1 MKRLPTFVLTNVLT
15 LLSIQISAAEID
27 SVELVTPISYDRPSS
42 SMQTVKSKIMAGAAS
57 TFNID
62 IEKKVVAKI
71 LPFKAD
77 LLGYFASEAELNTFL
92 KSTIQLG
99 IKNNLEEVSDANL
112 IKFYGYLGNNL
123 IGKLA
128 DKILAKEGV
137 TDPERRDLWIKK
149 LVTPFN
155 ACVDKATNSQYDAS
169 HCIDALTSS
178 LVPST
183 GVGLVYELS
192 RASLSGNLP
201 AAERTPFNIDQAN
214 LYRKCITTT
223 KATAGDVKNCAL
235 SSMRTGV
242 LKVTDLSLSKTI
254 QEKASSKAKA
264 IEIKK
269 SVWPS
274 FDTCAQKVGA
284 DANSKVSYT
293 DQFMGCID
301 NLVQTAGSQLVL
313 DKISNT
319 PAIAGAFPAAEV
331 KKLAA
336 DKSAQFKA
344 CAETQKKKGAKKD
357 GMLDI
362 SPCENAITNEVTYK
376 VVSQTFKNTAT
387 TSLKS
392 DPTQASKVG
401 SEGVKLLDQC
411 WDNKQEPQARE
422 ACLRTS
428 IVNFSQK
435 VATIKL
441 DQAIPADMPGKS
453 ELNKSSVSSLAQCI
467 DKELPSNI
475 SESNELTAKL
485 DGCTGKLTRNV
496 ALKVADFQIRS
507 TAGDGLT
514 KEATN
519 ALVKNLVELEFAKC
533 IGDTPSDE
541 TLEKCS
547 NALTTKAA
555 KQIAEASFTKE
566 VNAYLQSA
574 GGLKALG
581 VTEAQVKSFLDD
593 LNTTNKECIDQKT
606 TGVVMD
612 QVNSCIKGSVK
623 KIAFF
628 FGDIQFNKS
637 VGNMYAG
644 RDADKKSVEV
654 QFKKSLGECL
664 GTKDAKQFSIGDY
677 TKNLYTCSDKVSASM
692 SLIVGTDQIDTSL
705 NQYLKDRPG
714 INLKE
719 KRDSIRAKLL
729 GDFKKCMS
737 SGAKQSGCIDTLK
750 KEATQSIVV
759 NYGRVETKVQMNADK
774 TPAQLAPVEEKFM
787 ACTNSDLEGDALAL
801 KLDDCTKDFALDF
814 ARALGALK
822 LNYLLKQTLGTEEF
836 NAQKKDIDDSLDK
849 YNACLDDLKS
859 VKMSD
864 GLTQKLSVCTDG
876 LTNRGMNLVR
886 SNINSWMST
895 DQKDAATVMIKQE
908 FSNFLPCLSAL
919 LPTSPYSPQL
929 QANVESNVK
938 PLAHLISHYIEYN
951 PENAK
956 QTLDGVIKKLSV
968 DLNDVAASAKAK
980 KELLDFLFESGGL
993 DQFLKAIVRGTVQD
1007 ALTGVS
1013 DKDVPKDLRDILLK
1027 KENFEEIFNSPEGAK
1042 VKTAVMEKLLKPALI
1057 DGADMS
1063 GEPFKSN
1070 MNGIKDNVVKLLI
1083 NAPSFGEQAIKVS
1096 IQKQMND
1103 MAGVTKFF
1111 AKTLYGG
1118 DSLKWDKVRLTAEG
1132 KAAENYIK
1140 FSVLEPKFK
1149 GEVQSA
1155 AEVKKT
1161 MERAEELVK
1170 RAVKNYG
1177 KK

>member
-1 MKRLPTFVLTNVLT
+1 MKRLLTIVLILM
-15 LLSIQISAAEID
+15 SFQISAEELD
-27 SVELVTPISYDRPSS
+27 SIELVTPLSYDKPSS
-42 SMQTVKSKIMAGAAS
+42 TMQTVKSKIIAGAAS

-62 IEKKVVAKI
+62 IEKKVLSKI
-71 LPFKAD
+71 LPYKSD
-77 LLGYFASEAELNTFL
+77 LLGYFSSEAELNLFL
-92 KSTIQLG
+92 TSTIQEG
-99 IKNNLEEVSDANL
+99 IKANLGEISDANL
-112 IKFYGYLGNNL
+112 ISFYGYLGNNL

-137 TDPERRDLWIKK
+137 TDAARRNLWIKK
-149 LVTPFN
+149 LVAPFN
-155 ACVDKATNSQYDAS
+155 ACVDKSTNSQYDAS
-169 HCIDALTSS
+169 HCIDALTAS

-192 RASLSGNLP
+192 RSSLSGNLP
-201 AAERTPFNIDQAN
+201 TSQRTPFNIEQAN
-214 LYRKCITTT
+214 LYKDCIVTT
-223 KATAGDVKNCAL
+223 KATASDVKRCAL

-242 LKVTDLSLSKTI
+242 LKVTDLSLTKTI

-264 IEIKK
+264 NEIKK

-274 FDTCAQKVGA
+274 FDSCAGKVGA
-284 DANSKVSYT
+284 DANSKTSYT

-313 DKISNT
+313 DKITNT
-319 PAIAGAFPAAEV
+319 PAIAGAFANEEV
-331 KKLAA
+331 KKMATE
-336 DKSAQFKA
+336 KSAQFKL

-376 VVSQTFKNTAT
+376 VVSQTFKKTAT

-392 DPTQASKVG
+392 DHDQAIKVG
-401 SEGVKLLDQC
+401 GEGVKLLDQC
-411 WDNKQEPQARE
+411 WNNKQSPEARE
-422 ACLRTS
+422 SCLKKS
-428 IVNFSQK
+428 ILSFSQE
-435 VATIKL
+435 VATLKL
-441 DQAIPADMPGKS
+441 DQAIPADMPGRN
-453 ELNKSSVSSLAQCI
+453 ELNKSSVNTLAQCLE
-467 DKELPSNI
+467 KELPSNI
-475 SESNELTAKL
+475 SESNDLSIKL
-485 DGCTGKLTRNV
+485 DGCTGKLTKSV
-496 ALKVADFQIRS
+496 AMKVADFQIRS

-514 KEATN
+514 KEATD
-519 ALVKNLVELEFAKC
+519 ALVKDLVHGEFAKC
-533 IGDTPSDE
+533 IGEAPNDE

-547 NALTTKAA
+547 NALTKKAA
-555 KQIAEASFTKE
+555 KQIAEASFIKE

-581 VTEAQVKSFLDD
+581 VTEDQVNGFLDD
-593 LNTTNKECIDQKT
+593 LNKTNKNCIDQKT

-612 QVNSCIKGSVK
+612 QVNSCIKRSVK

-644 RDADKKSVEV
+644 RDDDKKLVEV
-654 QFKKSLGECL
+654 QFKKTLGECL
-664 GTKDAKQFSIGDY
+664 ENKDGKEFSINDY

-692 SLIVGTDQIDTSL
+692 SIIVGTDQIDTSL

-714 INLKE
+714 IDLKE
-719 KRDSIRAKLL
+719 KRESIRAKLL
-729 GDFKKCMS
+729 GNFKTCMT
-737 SGAKQSGCIDTLK
+737 SGSKQSGCIDTLK
-750 KEATQSIVV
+750 KEATQTIVV

-774 TPAQLAPVEEKFM
+774 TPSQLRPVEDKFM
-787 ACTNSDLEGDALAL
+787 ACTDSKLEGDALAA

-814 ARALGALK
+814 ARALGSLK
-822 LNYLLKQTLGTEEF
+822 LNYLLKQTLGTDEF
-836 NAQKKDIDDSLDK
+836 NAQKKDIDASLDK
-849 YNACLDDLKS
+849 YNQCLDDLKS

-864 GLTQKLSVCTDG
+864 GLTEKLTVCTDG

-908 FSNFLPCLSAL
+908 FSNFLPCLSTL
-919 LPTSPYSPQL
+919 LPTSPYSQQL

-938 PLAHLISHYIEYN
+938 PLANLLSHYIEYN

-980 KELLDFLFESGGL
+980 RELLDFLYESGGL

-1007 ALTGVS
+1007 ALVDVS
-1013 DKDVPKDLRDILLK
+1013 EKDVPTDLRNILLK
-1027 KENFEEIFNSPEGAK
+1027 KENFEEIFNLPEGAK
-1042 VKTAVMEKLLKPALI
+1042 IKDAVMQKLLKPALI
-1057 DGADMS
+1057 EGTNMS

-1083 NAPSFGEQAIKVS
+1083 NAPSFGEQAIKMS
-1096 IQKQMND
+1096 IQKQISD
-1103 MAGVTKFF
+1103 MSGVTKFF

-1118 DSLKWDKVRLTAEG
+1118 DSLQWEKVRLTPEG
-1132 KAAENYIK
+1132 KIAEAYIK
-1140 FSVLEPKFK
+1140 SSVLEPKFK
-1149 GEVQSA
+1149 GETQSA
-1155 AEVKKT
+1155 TETKKA
-1161 MERAEELVK
+1161 METAEELVK
-1170 RAVKNYG
+1170 RAVKKYG
-1177 KK
+1177 K

>member
-1 MKRLPTFVLTNVLT
+1 MKRLPTIVLT
-15 LLSIQISAAEID
+15 LLSFQISAAELD
-27 SVELVTPISYDRPSS
+27 SVELVTPVSYDRPSS
-42 SMQTVKSKIMAGAAS
+42 SMQTVKSKLMAGAAS

-62 IEKKVVAKI
+62 IEKKVMAKLI
-71 LPFKAD
+71 PYKAD
-77 LLGYFASEAELNTFL
+77 LLGYFPSEAELNTFL
-92 KSTIQLG
+92 KSTIQEG
-99 IKNNLEEVSDANL
+99 IKSNLGEVSDANL

-137 TDPERRDLWIKK
+137 TDAARRDMWIKK
-149 LVTPFN
+149 LVAPFN
-155 ACVDKATNSQYDAS
+155 ACVDKSTNSQYDAS

-201 AAERTPFNIDQAN
+201 AAQRTPFNVEQAN
-214 LYRKCITTT
+214 LYKACITTT

-235 SSMRTGV
+235 SSMKTGV
-242 LKVTDLSLSKTI
+242 LKVTDLSLTKTI
-254 QEKASSKAKA
+254 QEKASSKAKS

-274 FDTCAQKVGA
+274 FESCSEKVGS
-284 DANSKVSYT
+284 DVNSKVSYT

-313 DKISNT
+313 DKITNT

-336 DKSAQFKA
+336 DKSAQFKT

-387 TSLKS
+387 TSLKT
-392 DPTQASKVG
+392 DPAQATKVG
-401 SEGVKLLDQC
+401 NEGVKLIDQC
-411 WDNKQEPQARE
+411 WDNKQTPEARE
-422 ACLRTS
+422 ACLKKS
-428 IVNFSQK
+428 ILTFSQK

-453 ELNKSSVSSLAQCI
+453 ELNKTSVASLAQCLDI
-467 DKELPSNI
+467 ELPKNI
-475 SESNELTAKL
+475 SESNDLSAKL
-485 DGCTGKLTRNV
+485 DGCTGKLTKGV
-496 ALKVADFQIRS
+496 AMKVADFQIRS
-507 TAGDGLT
+507 TAKDGLT
-514 KEATN
+514 KEATD
-519 ALVKNLVELEFAKC
+519 ALVKDLVQGEFAKC
-533 IGDTPSDE
+533 IGEAPSDE

-547 NALTTKAA
+547 NALTKKAA

-581 VTEAQVKSFLDD
+581 VTEDQVKDFLDD
-593 LNTTNKECIDQKT
+593 LNKTNKECIDQKT

-664 GTKDAKQFSIGDY
+664 GNKDGKEFSIGDY
-677 TKNLYTCSDKVSASM
+677 TKNLYTCSDKVSSSM
-692 SLIVGTDQIDTSL
+692 SLIVGTDQIDTAL

-714 INLKE
+714 IDLKE
-719 KRDSIRAKLL
+719 KRNTIKAKLL

-750 KEATQSIVV
+750 KEATQSVV
-759 NYGRVETKVQMNADK
+759 INYGRVETKVQMNADK
-774 TPAQLAPVEEKFM
+774 TPAQLRPVEDKFM
-787 ACTNSDLEGDALAL
+787 ACTDSKLEGDALAA

-836 NAQKKDIDDSLDK
+836 NAQKKDIDASLEK
-849 YNACLDDLKS
+849 YNECLDDLKS

-864 GLTQKLSVCTDG
+864 GLTEKLTVCTDG
-876 LTNRGMNLVR
+876 LTARGMNLVR

-919 LPTSPYSPQL
+919 LPTSPYSQQL

-938 PLAHLISHYIEYN
+938 PLANLLSHYIEYN

-956 QTLDGVIKKLSV
+956 QTLDGIIKKLSV
-968 DLNDVAASAKAK
+968 DLNDVAQTAKAK
-980 KELLDFLFESGGL
+980 RELLDFLYESGGL

-1007 ALTGVS
+1007 ALVNVS
-1013 DKDVPKDLRDILLK
+1013 ENDVPKELRNILLK
-1027 KENFEEIFNSPEGAK
+1027 KENFEEIFNSPEGSR
-1042 VKTAVMEKLLKPALI
+1042 VKDAVMEKLLKPALI
-1057 DGADMS
+1057 DGANMS
-1063 GEPFKSN
+1063 GEPFKTN

-1083 NAPSFGEQAIKVS
+1083 NAPSFGEQAIKMSVQS
-1096 IQKQMND
+1096 KIND
-1103 MAGVTKFF
+1103 MGRVTKFF
-1111 AKTLYGG
+1111 AKSIYGG
-1118 DSLKWDKVRLTAEG
+1118 DALKWEKVRLTPEG
-1132 KAAENYIK
+1132 KAAEAYIK
-1140 FSVLEPKFK
+1140 SSVLEPKFK
-1149 GEVQSA
+1149 GQTQSP
-1155 AEVKKT
+1155 AEVKKAMDT
-1161 MERAEELVK
+1161 ATELVT
-1170 RAVKNYG
+1170 RAVKKYG
-1177 KK
+1177 K

>member
-1 MKRLPTFVLTNVLT
+1 MKRLPTIMLTNALT
-15 LLSIQISAAEID
+15 LLSFQVSAAELD
-27 SVELVTPISYDRPSS
+27 SIELVTPVSYDRPSS

-62 IEKKVVAKI
+62 IEKKVVEKI
-71 LPFKAD
+71 LPYKAD
-77 LLGYFASEAELNTFL
+77 LLGYFSSEAELNSFL
-92 KSTIQLG
+92 KGTIQQG
-99 IKNNLEEVSDANL
+99 IQTNLAVVTDANL
-112 IKFYGYLGNNL
+112 IHFYGYLGNNL

-137 TDPERRDLWIKK
+137 TDPARRSMWIQK
-149 LVTPFN
+149 LVSPFN
-155 ACVDKATNSQYDAS
+155 ACVAKSTNSQYDAS
-169 HCIDALTSS
+169 HCIDALTAS

-192 RASLSGNLP
+192 RASLSANLP
-201 AAERTPFNIDQAN
+201 EQERTPFNIEQAN
-214 LYRKCITTT
+214 LYKSCITTT

-242 LKVTDLSLSKTI
+242 LKVTDVSLTKTI
-254 QEKASSKAKA
+254 EEKSSSKAKSN
-264 IEIKK
+264 EIKK
-269 SVWPS
+269 AVWPA
-274 FDTCAQKVGA
+274 FDSCAQKVGT
-284 DANSKVSYT
+284 DVDSKVSYT

-301 NLVQTAGSQLVL
+301 NLVQNAGSQLVL
-313 DKISNT
+313 DKITNT
-319 PAIAGAFPAAEV
+319 PAIAGAFTTAEV
-331 KKLAA
+331 KKLATE
-336 DKSAQFKA
+336 KSTQFKT

-387 TSLKS
+387 TSLKT
-392 DPTQASKVG
+392 DPAQATKVG
-401 SEGVKLLDQC
+401 NEGVKILDQC
-411 WDNKQEPQARE
+411 WDNKQSADARE
-422 ACLRTS
+422 ACLRKS
-428 IVNFSQK
+428 IVNFSGK
-435 VATIKL
+435 VATLKL

-453 ELNKSSVSSLAQCI
+453 ELNKSSVSALAQCI
-467 DKELPSNI
+467 DKELPKNI

-496 ALKVADFQIRS
+496 AMKVADFQIRS
-507 TAGDGLT
+507 TAGDGLS
-514 KEATN
+514 KEATD
-519 ALVKNLVELEFAKC
+519 ALVKNLVQEEFSKC
-533 IGDTPSDE
+533 IGDAPTDDQ
-541 TLEKCS
+541 LEQCS
-547 NALTTKAA
+547 NALTIKAA

-593 LNTTNKECIDQKT
+593 LNKTNKECIDQKP

-628 FGDIQFNKS
+628 FGEIQFNKS
-637 VGNMYAG
+637 VGSMYDG
-644 RDADKKSVEV
+644 RDDDKKSVEV

-664 GTKDAKQFSIGDY
+664 GTKDAKEFSIGDY

-692 SLIVGTDQIDTSL
+692 SLIVGQDQIDTSL

-714 INLKE
+714 IDLKE
-719 KRDSIRAKLL
+719 KRDSIRTKLL

-737 SGAKQSGCIDTLK
+737 SGAKQSGCIDNLK
-750 KEATQSIVV
+750 KAATQTIVV

-774 TPAQLAPVEEKFM
+774 TPAELKPVEDKFLT
-787 ACTNSDLEGDALAL
+787 CTDSKLEGDALAT

-814 ARALGALK
+814 ARALGTLK

-836 NAQKKDIDDSLDK
+836 NAQKKDIDASLGK
-849 YNACLDDLKS
+849 YYECLDDLKS

-886 SNINSWMST
+886 SNINSWMSS

-919 LPTSPYSPQL
+919 LPTSPYTPEL
-929 QANVESNVK
+929 QSNIDSNVK
-938 PLAHLISHYIEYN
+938 PLANLIAHYIEYN

-968 DLNDVAASAKAK
+968 DLNDVTASKKAK
-980 KELLDFLFESGGL
+980 QELLDFLYQSGGL
-993 DQFLKAIVRGTVQD
+993 DQFIKAIVRGTVQD
-1007 ALTGVS
+1007 ALV
-1013 DKDVPKDLRDILLK
+1013 DVPEKDVPKDLRDILLK
-1027 KENFEEIFNSPEGAK
+1027 KENFEEIFNSPEGSK
-1042 VKTAVMEKLLKPALI
+1042 VKDIVMEKLLKPALI
-1057 DGADMS
+1057 DGANMS
-1063 GEPFKSN
+1063 ADPFKSN
-1070 MNGIKDNVVKLLI
+1070 MNGIKDTVVKLLI

-1096 IQKQMND
+1096 IQKQIND
-1103 MAGVTKFF
+1103 MGGVTKFF
-1111 AKTLYGG
+1111 AKSLYGG
-1118 DSLKWDKVRLTAEG
+1118 DSLHWDKVRLTPEG
-1132 KAAENYIK
+1132 KIAEEYIK
-1140 FSVLEPKFK
+1140 SAVLTPKFK
-1149 GEVQSA
+1149 GEAQSP
-1155 AEVKKT
+1155 AEAKKAMAT
-1161 MERAEELVK
+1161 AQELVT
-1170 RAVKNYG
+1170 RAVKKYG

>member
-1 MKRLPTFVLTNVLT
+1 MLTNVLT
-15 LLSIQISAAEID
+15 LLSFQISAAELD
-27 SVELVTPISYDRPSS
+27 SIELVTPLSYDRPSS
-42 SMQTVKSKIMAGAAS
+42 YSQTLKSKVMAGAAS

-71 LPFKAD
+71 APYNND
-77 LLGYFASEAELNTFL
+77 LLGYFSSQDELNTFL
-92 KSTIQLG
+92 KSTVQEG
-99 IKNNLEEVSDANL
+99 IKTNLSEITDANL

-128 DKILAKEGV
+128 DKILDKEGV
-137 TDPERRDLWIKK
+137 KDPARRDMWIKK
-149 LVTPFN
+149 LLNPFN
-155 ACVDKATNSQYDAS
+155 ACVEKSTNSQYDAS

-192 RASLSGNLP
+192 RASLSSTLP
-201 AAERTPFNIDQAN
+201 EKDRIPFNTEQAN
-214 LYRKCITTT
+214 LYKTCVTST
-223 KATAGDVKNCAL
+223 KATSSDVKNCAL
-235 SSMRTGV
+235 SSMKTGV
-242 LKVTDLSLSKTI
+242 LKVTDISLTKTI
-254 QEKASSKAKA
+254 QEKASSKAKS

-269 SVWPS
+269 AVWPS
-274 FDTCAQKVGA
+274 FDSCTQKVGA
-284 DANSKVSYT
+284 DASSKASYT

-301 NLVQTAGSQLVL
+301 NLVQNAGSQLVL

-319 PAIAGAFPAAEV
+319 PSIAGAFTPAEV
-331 KKLAA
+331 KKLATE
-336 DKSAQFKA
+336 KSAQFKT

-387 TSLKS
+387 TSLKT
-392 DPTQASKVG
+392 DPTQATKVG
-401 SEGVKLLDQC
+401 GEGVKILDQC
-411 WDNKQEPQARE
+411 WDNKQTAEARE
-422 ACLRTS
+422 ACLRKS

-453 ELNKSSVSSLAQCI
+453 DLNKSSVSTLAQCI
-467 DKELPSNI
+467 DKELPTNI
-475 SESNELTAKL
+475 SESSDLNSRL

-507 TAGDGLT
+507 TAGDNLS
-514 KEATN
+514 KEATD
-519 ALVKNLVELEFAKC
+519 ALVKALVQEEFAKC
-533 IGDTPSDE
+533 IGDAPSDE
-541 TLEKCS
+541 KLEQCS
-547 NALTTKAA
+547 NTLTVKAA
-555 KQIAEASFTKE
+555 KQISDISFTKE

-581 VTEAQVKSFLDD
+581 VTEEQVKSFLDD
-593 LNTTNKECIDQKT
+593 LNKTNKECIDQKP

-628 FGDIQFNKS
+628 FGEIQFNKS

-644 RDADKKSVEV
+644 RDDDKKEVEV

-664 GTKDAKQFSIGDY
+664 ATKDGKQFSITDY

-692 SLIVGTDQIDTSL
+692 SLIVGQDQIDTSL

-714 INLKE
+714 IDLKE
-719 KRDSIRAKLL
+719 KRDTIRKKLI
-729 GDFKKCMS
+729 GDFKTCMS
-737 SGAKQSGCIDTLK
+737 SGAKQSSCIDNLK
-750 KEATQSIVV
+750 KAATQTIVV

-774 TPAQLAPVEEKFM
+774 TPAKLRPVEDKFM
-787 ACTNSDLEGDALAL
+787 ACTDSKLEGDALAEQ
-801 KLDDCTKDFALDF
+801 LDECTKNFALDF
-814 ARALGALK
+814 ARELGTLK
-822 LNYLLKQTLGTEEF
+822 LNYLLKQTLGTDEF
-836 NAQKKDIDDSLDK
+836 NAQKKEIDASLDK
-849 YNACLDDLKS
+849 YNKCLDDLKS

-886 SNINSWMST
+886 SNINSWMSS
-895 DQKDAATVMIKQE
+895 DQKDAATVMIKKE
-908 FSNFLPCLSAL
+908 FSTFLPCLSNL
-919 LPTSPYSPQL
+919 LPASPYSQQL
-929 QANVESNVK
+929 QENVESSVK
-938 PLAHLISHYIEYN
+938 PLASLLAHYIEYN

-956 QTLDGVIKKLSV
+956 QTLDGIIKKLSV
-968 DLNDVAASAKAK
+968 DFNDVAATTKAK
-980 KELLDFLFESGGL
+980 KELLDFLYESGGL
-993 DQFLKAIVRGTVQD
+993 DQFIKAMVRGTVQD
-1007 ALTGVS
+1007 ALAEVPE
-1013 DKDVPKDLRDILLK
+1013 KDVPKDLRDILLK

-1042 VKTAVMEKLLKPALI
+1042 VKDMVMEKLLRPALV
-1057 DGADMS
+1057 DGADMKA
-1063 GEPFKSN
+1063 EPFKSN

-1096 IQKQMND
+1096 IQNQIND
-1103 MAGVTKFF
+1103 MSGVTKFF

-1118 DSLKWDKVRLTAEG
+1118 EALQWDKVRLTKDG
-1132 KAAENYIK
+1132 KAAEEYIK
-1140 FSVLEPKFK
+1140 ASVLTPKFK
-1149 GEVQSA
+1149 GETQSA
-1155 AEVKKT
+1155 AETKKAMAT
-1161 MERAEELVK
+1161 AEELVK

-1177 KK
+1177 K

>member
-1 MKRLPTFVLTNVLT
+1 MKKLSTIMLTEVLI
-15 LLSIQISAAEID
+15 LLSFQISAAELD
-27 SVELVTPISYDRPSS
+27 TVELVTPVAYDRPSS
-42 SMQTVKSKIMAGAAS
+42 SIQTVKSKIMAGAAS

-62 IEKKVVAKI
+62 IEKKVVTKI
-71 LPFKAD
+71 LPYKAD

-92 KSTIQLG
+92 KGTIQEG
-99 IKNNLEEVSDANL
+99 IKTNLEEVSDANL
-112 IKFYGYLGNNL
+112 INFYGYLGNNL

-137 TDPERRDLWIKK
+137 TDPARRELWIKK
-149 LVTPFN
+149 LVSPFN
-155 ACVDKATNSQYDAS
+155 ACVEKSTNSQYDAS

-201 AAERTPFNIDQAN
+201 ANQRTPFNEEQAN
-214 LYRKCITTT
+214 LYRSCITTT

-242 LKVTDLSLSKTI
+242 LKVTDLSLTKTI
-254 QEKASSKAKA
+254 HEKASSKAKA
-264 IEIKK
+264 NEIKT

-274 FDTCAQKVGA
+274 FDSCAQKVGTNA
-284 DANSKVSYT
+284 ESKVPYT

-301 NLVQTAGSQLVL
+301 NLVQNAGSSLVL
-313 DKISNT
+313 DKITNT
-319 PAIAGAFPAAEV
+319 PAIAGAFTSAEV
-331 KKLAA
+331 KKLANE
-336 DKSAQFKA
+336 KSAQFKA

-376 VVSQTFKNTAT
+376 VVSQTFKKTAT
-387 TSLKS
+387 TSLKT
-392 DPTQASKVG
+392 DPAQATKVG
-401 SEGVKLLDQC
+401 GEGVKILDQC
-411 WDNKQEPQARE
+411 WDNKQSAPARE
-422 ACLRTS
+422 ACLRKS

-453 ELNKSSVSSLAQCI
+453 ELNKSSVSTLAQCI

-475 SESNELTAKL
+475 SESNELNAKL

-496 ALKVADFQIRS
+496 AMKVADFQIRS

-514 KEATN
+514 KDATE
-519 ALVKNLVELEFAKC
+519 ALVKKLVQNEFSKC
-533 IGDTPSDE
+533 IGETPSDE
-541 TLEKCS
+541 KLEQCS
-547 NALTTKAA
+547 NALTVKAA

-566 VNAYLQSA
+566 VNAYLKSA

-581 VTEAQVKSFLDD
+581 VTESQVESFLDD
-593 LNTTNKECIDQKT
+593 LNKTNNECIDKKI

-664 GTKDAKQFSIGDY
+664 DTKNGKEFSIGDY
-677 TKNLYTCSDKVSASM
+677 TKNLYTCSDKVSGSM

-719 KRDSIRAKLL
+719 KRDSIRTKLL

-737 SGAKQSGCIDTLK
+737 SGAKQSGCIDNLK
-750 KEATQSIVV
+750 KEATQTIVV

-774 TPAQLAPVEEKFM
+774 TPAKLRPVEDKFM
-787 ACTNSDLEGDALAL
+787 ACTDSKLEGDALAA

-814 ARALGALK
+814 ARELGTLK
-822 LNYLLKQTLGTEEF
+822 LTYLLKQTLGTDEF
-836 NAQKKDIDDSLDK
+836 NAQKKEIDSSLAK
-849 YNACLDDLKS
+849 YNQCLDDLKS

-864 GLTQKLSVCTDG
+864 GLTEKLTVCTDG

-895 DQKDAATVMIKQE
+895 EDKDAATLMIKQE

-919 LPTSPYSPQL
+919 LPTSPYSQQL
-929 QANVESNVK
+929 QASVESNVK
-938 PLAHLISHYIEYN
+938 PLANLLSHYIEYN

-956 QTLDGVIKKLSV
+956 QTLDGIIQKLSV
-968 DLNDVAASAKAK
+968 DLNDVAATAKAK
-980 KELLDFLFESGGL
+980 KELLDFLYESGGL

-1007 ALTGVS
+1007 ALV
-1013 DKDVPKDLRDILLK
+1013 DIPEKDVPKDLRNILLK
-1027 KENFEEIFNSPEGAK
+1027 KENFEEIFNTPEGAK
-1042 VKTAVMEKLLKPALI
+1042 IKDVVMEKLLKPALI
-1057 DGADMS
+1057 DGANMS
-1063 GEPFKSN
+1063 AEPFKSN

-1083 NAPSFGEQAIKVS
+1083 NAPSFGEQAIKMSVQNQ
-1096 IQKQMND
+1096 IND
-1103 MAGVTKFF
+1103 MGGVTKFF

-1118 DSLKWDKVRLTAEG
+1118 DALQWEKVRRTPAGMEAE
-1132 KAAENYIK
+1132 AYIK
-1140 FSVLEPKFK
+1140 ESVLTPKFK
-1149 GEVQSA
+1149 GEVQTE
-1155 AEVKKT
+1155 AETKKT
-1161 MERAEELVK
+1161 MAEAEKLVK
-1170 RAVKNYG
+1170 KAVKSYG
-1177 KK
+1177 K